1 MEPLKISIEVSLSS
15 ETLDVLKALIGPDE
29 QPGFDIPEKKTK
41 EGPEPQPEKKATKPA
56 GTSPDGTGVGVED
69 DDDLPADD
77 APSPRKAAPAPTEAD
92 ARAAVKAAKDRGVTP
107 KAIRSFMQD
116 SFGITSSV
124 DCPEERRQELIDGL
138 NRLAA

>member
-56 GTSPDGTGVGVED
+56 GASPAGTGAEN